1 MEENNQNEEPVNSR
15 EQDETPQPYMQR
27 QPEQAQG
34 SSQESSYK
42 ETSDGK
48 QEEPGQEESTSP
60 QQDPDPQRDAS
71 HPSSQY
77 QQYSTGTNPQDDAS
91 QQETQSQ
98 QYSTGANSQNDFG
111 QQGNQYEQYS
121 GLNQQGSANQQS
133 NYYQQNGSANQQ
145 SSQYQQYGQYQ
156 QYRSN
161 TQYDYYQ
168 KADQGASSTGFGIAS
183 MILGILSLVLFCTCL
198 NIPMAIAAV
207 IFGILQICR
216 GQQARGM
223 AIAGIVTA
231 VLSVIALLVMIALMW
246 TPFMEYYRE
255 EAPKVRP
262 GYDYEYD
269 YDDGMEDFFDFFDGR
284 NQF

>member
-71 HPSSQY
+71 HP
-77 QQYSTGTNPQDDAS
+77 
-91 QQETQSQ
+91 
-98 QYSTGANSQNDFG
+98 
-111 QQGNQYEQYS
+111 
-121 GLNQQGSANQQS
+121 
-133 NYYQQNGSANQQ
+133 